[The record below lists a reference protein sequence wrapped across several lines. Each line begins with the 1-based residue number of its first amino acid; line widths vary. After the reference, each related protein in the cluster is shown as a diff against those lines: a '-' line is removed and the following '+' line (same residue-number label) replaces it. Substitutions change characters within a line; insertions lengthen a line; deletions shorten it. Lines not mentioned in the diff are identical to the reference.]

1 MLSRNSL
8 DFERSRQWPA
18 QVQADLHQKIFFVAH
33 PRGGDSRSLR
43 IRRQLKY
50 RSISVRPISW
60 DILRRRQVIAVTLL
74 ASNAVRETR
83 SRVLSNMELSSVGR
97 SVIGADSAPSSQ
109 NGGNALAST
118 AVKSK
123 LGRRGLQLLSWLAP
137 VVLVVIWEWLAQA
150 GWLSPQVLPAPSKVI
165 RTAFKLATTGTLLN
179 DLGVSLLRAAAGFA
193 IGTAVGGGLG
203 ILVGFSKIAE
213 AAIDRSVQMI
223 RAIPFLAALPL
234 VIVWLGV
241 GETQKIFLVAL
252 GVTFPMY
259 INTVLGIRQV
269 DPKLLELGRVQGLSS
284 IQLIHRIILPG
295 ALPSILTGV
304 RYALATAWL
313 ALVVA
318 ETIGAQSGIG
328 FLAMDARE
336 FLRTDVIVLTI
347 VIYALIGVAADG
359 IARFLERR
367 FLAWH
372 PNYGAAR

>member
-1 MLSRNSL
+1 
-8 DFERSRQWPA
+8 
-18 QVQADLHQKIFFVAH
+18 
-33 PRGGDSRSLR
+33 
-43 IRRQLKY
+43 
-50 RSISVRPISW
+50 
-60 DILRRRQVIAVTLL
+60 
-74 ASNAVRETR
+74 
-83 SRVLSNMELSSVGR
+83 LSNIELSDIGR
-97 SVIGADSAPSSQ
+97 TIGADDEPSSQ
-109 NGGNALAST
+109 NGGNSRALAST
-118 AVKSK
+118 RIK
-123 LGRRGLQLLSWLAP
+123 LGARGLLLLSWLAP
-137 VVLVVIWEWLAQA
+137 VVLVVVWEWLAQA
-150 GWLSPQVLPAPSKVI
+150 GWLSPQVLPAPSKVM
-165 RTAFKLATTGTLLN
+165 RTAFKLATSGTLLN
-179 DLGVSLLRAAAGFA
+179 DLGVSLLRASAGFV
-193 IGTAVGGGLG
+193 IGTAVGATLG
-203 ILVGFSKIAE
+203 IFVGFSRIAE

-223 RAIPFLAALPL
+223 RAVPFLAVLPL

-252 GVTFPMY
+252 GVTFPIY

-284 IQLIHRIILPG
+284 IELIRRIILPG

-347 VIYALIGVAADG
+347 VVYALIGVAADG

-367 FLAWH
+367 LLAWH

>member
-1 MLSRNSL
+1 
-8 DFERSRQWPA
+8 
-18 QVQADLHQKIFFVAH
+18 
-33 PRGGDSRSLR
+33 
-43 IRRQLKY
+43 
-50 RSISVRPISW
+50 
-60 DILRRRQVIAVTLL
+60 
-74 ASNAVRETR
+74 
-83 SRVLSNMELSSVGR
+83 MELSGIDR
-97 SVIGADSAPSSQ
+97 SVIGADRAPSWQS
-109 NGGNALAST
+109 GGGTPTKNN
-118 AVKSK
+118 
-123 LGRRGLQLLSWLAP
+123 LGTRGLQLLSWLAP
-137 VVLVVIWEWLAQA
+137 VVLVIVWEWLAQA

-179 DLGVSLLRAAAGFA
+179 DLGVSLLRAAAGFV
-193 IGTAVGGGLG
+193 IGTAIGGGLG
-203 ILVGFSKIAE
+203 ILVGFSRIAE
-213 AAIDRSVQMI
+213 ALIDRSVQMI

-252 GVTFPMY
+252 GVTFPIY

-284 IQLIHRIILPG
+284 LQLIRRIILPG

-367 FLAWH
+367 LLAWH

>member
-1 MLSRNSL
+1 M
-8 DFERSRQWPA
+8 
-18 QVQADLHQKIFFVAH
+18 
-33 PRGGDSRSLR
+33 
-43 IRRQLKY
+43 
-50 RSISVRPISW
+50 
-60 DILRRRQVIAVTLL
+60 
-74 ASNAVRETR
+74 SNI
-83 SRVLSNMELSSVGR
+83 ELSQIGR
-97 SVIGADSAPSSQ
+97 TVIGADSGVASQSSDKP
-109 NGGNALAST
+109 LASPNR
-118 AVKSK
+118 
-123 LGRRGLQLLSWLAP
+123 LGARGLQLLSWLAP
-137 VVLVVIWEWLAQA
+137 VLLVIVWESLAQA

-165 RTAFKLATTGTLLN
+165 RTAYKLATTGTLLN

-193 IGTAVGGGLG
+193 IGAAVGAGLG
-203 ILVGFSKIAE
+203 ILVGFSRIAE

-241 GETQKIFLVAL
+241 GEAEKIFLVAL
-252 GVTFPMY
+252 GVTFPIY

-269 DPKLLELGRVQGLSS
+269 DPKLLELGRVQGLGS
-284 IQLIHRIILPG
+284 IQLISRIILPG

-347 VIYALIGVAADG
+347 VIYALIGVAADA

-367 FLAWH
+367 LLAWH

>member
-1 MLSRNSL
+1 M
-8 DFERSRQWPA
+8 
-18 QVQADLHQKIFFVAH
+18 
-33 PRGGDSRSLR
+33 
-43 IRRQLKY
+43 
-50 RSISVRPISW
+50 
-60 DILRRRQVIAVTLL
+60 
-74 ASNAVRETR
+74 SNI
-83 SRVLSNMELSSVGR
+83 ELSDIDR
-97 SVIGADSAPSSQ
+97 AAIGTGDEPSSP
-109 NGGNALAST
+109 GGKHALALVAT
-118 AVKSK
+118 NFK
-123 LGRRGLQLLSWLAP
+123 LGGRGLQLLPFQILPWLAP
-137 VVLVVIWEWLAQA
+137 VVLVLVWELSAQA
-150 GWLSPQVLPAPSKVI
+150 GWLSPQVLPAPSKVV

-179 DLGVSLLRAAAGFA
+179 DLGVSLLRAMAGFA
-193 IGTAVGGGLG
+193 IGAAVGAALG
-203 ILVGFSKIAE
+203 ILVGFSRIAE

-223 RAIPFLAALPL
+223 RAVPFLAVLPL

-252 GVTFPMY
+252 GVTFPIY
-259 INTVLGIRQV
+259 VNTLLGIRQV

-284 IQLIHRIILPG
+284 VQLIRRIILPG

-367 FLAWH
+367 LLVWH

>member
-1 MLSRNSL
+1 
-8 DFERSRQWPA
+8 
-18 QVQADLHQKIFFVAH
+18 
-33 PRGGDSRSLR
+33 
-43 IRRQLKY
+43 
-50 RSISVRPISW
+50 
-60 DILRRRQVIAVTLL
+60 
-74 ASNAVRETR
+74 
-83 SRVLSNMELSSVGR
+83 LSNIELSQIGR
-97 SVIGADSAPSSQ
+97 TVIGADGGMPSQSSDTS
-109 NGGNALAST
+109 LAS
-118 AVKSK
+118 ASR
-123 LGRRGLQLLSWLAP
+123 LGVNRLGARGLLLLSWLAP
-137 VVLVVIWEWLAQA
+137 VLLVIVWEALAQA

-193 IGTAVGGGLG
+193 LGAAVGAALG
-203 ILVGFSKIAE
+203 ILVGFSRIAE

-223 RAIPFLAALPL
+223 RAIPFLASLPL

-241 GETQKIFLVAL
+241 GEAEKIFLVAL
-252 GVTFPMY
+252 GVTFPIY

-284 IQLIHRIILPG
+284 IQLISRIILPG

-336 FLRTDVIVLTI
+336 FLRTDVIILTI
-347 VIYALIGVAADG
+347 VIYALIGIAADA
-359 IARFLERR
+359 IARLLERR
-367 FLAWH
+367 LLAWH

>member
-1 MLSRNSL
+1 M
-8 DFERSRQWPA
+8 
-18 QVQADLHQKIFFVAH
+18 
-33 PRGGDSRSLR
+33 
-43 IRRQLKY
+43 
-50 RSISVRPISW
+50 SW
-60 DILRRRQVIAVTLL
+60 I
-74 ASNAVRETR
+74 
-83 SRVLSNMELSSVGR
+83 
-97 SVIGADSAPSSQ
+97 
-109 NGGNALAST
+109 
-118 AVKSK
+118 
-123 LGRRGLQLLSWLAP
+123 AP
-137 VVLVVIWEWLAQA
+137 VLLVIVWEALAQA

-165 RTAFKLATTGTLLN
+165 RTAFKLATTGSLLN

-193 IGTAVGGGLG
+193 VGAAVGAALG
-203 ILVGFSKIAE
+203 VLVGFSRIAE

-223 RAIPFLAALPL
+223 RAVPFLAALPL

-241 GETQKIFLVAL
+241 GEAEKIFLVAL
-252 GVTFPMY
+252 GVTFPIY

-284 IQLIHRIILPG
+284 IQLIRRIILPG

-347 VIYALIGVAADG
+347 VIYALIGVAADA

-367 FLAWH
+367 LLAWH
-372 PNYGAAR
+372 PNYGAER